1 MNPTRREFLR
11 GAKDLAVT
19 ASPAGRVLNKAGSLL
34 TKPVTRKVGVYL
46 TDNIVGDHQTMME
59 YNMGVMDIPVEK
71 KTGLYNPKY
80 GGRGG
85 PDHHEI
91 EYKRPELKDPHL
103 EFRSINSKTEIGS
116 PQIHTNDSSYSG
128 EEKIG
133 EIDVPDIRF
142 VGDVENFKVEG
153 DVKKYIADE
162 EIYSYQMGDSDYGY
176 KKFRPEQIKSLK
188 SVLSKGRKLY
198 RLYEEAQRVK
208 SLYDNTE
215 GKPKQIVENP
225 EKPKKTPVQKRIE
238 HSTKQRTALAQKPS
252 SGIPWGDV
260 IRVGISRLSGI
271 GAGLELASYIS
282 PGGSTGDATLENW
295 YKKNGRKSPIQS
307 SGSR

>member
-1 MNPTRREFLR
+1 MKPTRRQFLR

-46 TDNIVGDHQTMME
+46 SDHIVGDHQTMME
-59 YNMGVMDIPVEK
+59 YNLGVWDIPVEK

-80 GGRGG
+80 QERGG
-85 PDHHEI
+85 PEHHEI

-103 EFRSINSKTEIGS
+103 EFRSM
-116 PQIHTNDSSYSG
+116 DSEDYYPDD
-128 EEKIG
+128 EKIG
-133 EIDVPDIRF
+133 EIDVPDFDILGQDDKPWTGEGKPKL
-142 VGDVENFKVEG
+142 VGDFEG
-153 DVKKYIADE
+153 SISDK
-162 EIYSYQMGDSDYGY
+162 EIKSYQLGDSDFGY
-176 KKFRPEQIKSLK
+176 KKFNPKQVENIKT
-188 SVLSKGRKLY
+188 VLGKGRKLLG
-198 RLYEEAQRVK
+198 LYEEAQRIK

-238 HSTKQRTALAQKPS
+238 HSTKQRTALAQNPS
-252 SGIPWGDV
+252 SGIPWGDI
-260 IRVGISRLSGI
+260 IRVGVSRLSGV